1 MFQLFFTYELHNSQI
16 KIFLFTFFFNNTFKI
31 YAFLV
36 FSEVPLQI
44 RWIPVQFSILD
55 KKVAP
60 QIFHLLDLVREQDIY
75 ALDF

>member
-1 MFQLFFTYELHNSQI
+1 ML
-16 KIFLFTFFFNNTFKI
+16 
-31 YAFLV
+31 FLV

-44 RWIPVQFSILD
+44 RWIPVQLNIVD

>member
-1 MFQLFFTYELHNSQI
+1 MNYTILKLRFFYLLLFLIPLKFML
-16 KIFLFTFFFNNTFKI
+16 
-31 YAFLV
+31 FLV

-44 RWIPVQFSILD
+44 RRIPVQFSIVD

>member
-1 MFQLFFTYELHNSQI
+1 ML
-16 KIFLFTFFFNNTFKI
+16 
-31 YAFLV
+31 FLV

-44 RWIPVQFSILD
+44 RWIPVQLSIVD

-60 QIFHLLDLVREQDIY
+60 QIFHLLDLVQEQDIY

>member
-1 MFQLFFTYELHNSQI
+1 M
-16 KIFLFTFFFNNTFKI
+16 
-31 YAFLV
+31 V

-44 RWIPVQFSILD
+44 RWIPVQLSIVD

>member
-1 MFQLFFTYELHNSQI
+1 MNYTILKLRFFYL
-16 KIFLFTFFFNNTFKI
+16 LFFFNNTFKI

-44 RWIPVQFSILD
+44 WWIPVQFSIVD
-55 KKVAP
+55 KKVVP
-60 QIFHLLDLVREQDIY
+60 QIFHLLDLVREQDIS

>member
-1 MFQLFFTYELHNSQI
+1 MNYTILKLRFFIY
-16 KIFLFTFFFNNTFKI
+16 FFFNNTFK
-31 YAFLV
+31 FMLFFFG

-44 RWIPVQFSILD
+44 RWIPVQFSIVD

>member
-1 MFQLFFTYELHNSQI
+1 MFQLFSTYELHNSQI
-16 KIFLFTFFFNNTFKI
+16 KIFLFTFFLIIPLKFML
-31 YAFLV
+31 FLV

-44 RWIPVQFSILD
+44 RWIPVQFSIVD

>member
-1 MFQLFFTYELHNSQI
+1 ML
-16 KIFLFTFFFNNTFKI
+16 
-31 YAFLV
+31 FLV

-44 RWIPVQFSILD
+44 RRIPVQFSIVD

-60 QIFHLLDLVREQDIY
+60 HIFHLLDLVREQDIY